1 MPLAPLSALISAS
14 VRVLPEKENQSEN
27 DRLKE
32 GRKEVRKGEKKERKK
47 RGRDERRESWG
58 KKSRIG
64 KSEIYMVGQQIENQ
78 DRSRGCHS
86 VA

>member
-1 MPLAPLSALISAS
+1 LLPKSAS

-32 GRKEVRKGEKKERKK
+32 GRKEGRKGGKKERKE
-47 RGRDERRESWG
+47 RGRDERRERWG

-78 DRSRGCHS
+78 DRS
-86 VA
+86 